1 MITVSAHP
9 KVEHLEIAALYVQAL
24 EQWNNGTM
32 EQWNNGTMEQWN
44 NGTMEKW
51 KNGKMVGHYPR
62 NSGVKGSGKIIANSA
77 IRLCTKSIYIYQMI
91 HRGHR
96 DWQ

>member
-44 NGTMEKW
+44 NGKMEKW
-51 KNGKMVGHYPR
+51 KNGKME
-62 NSGVKGSGKIIANSA
+62 KWWA
-77 IRLCTKSIYIYQMI
+77 ITPGIRE
-91 HRGHR
+91 
-96 DWQ
+96 